1 MKIYVGN
8 LSYEASEDDLR
19 EEFGAFGEV
28 TSVEI
33 VKDRYSGQSRGFAFV
48 EMSDDKAARAAIDA
62 LNEKD
67 IKGRNLSVNEARP
80 RPARDTGGY
89 GGGYAGG
96 RRGSGSGSGSGRGR
110 SGSGGGGGRGSGF
123 GGTRGKR

>member
-33 VKDRYSGQSRGFAFV
+33 VKDRYTGQSRGFAFV
-48 EMSDDKAARAAIDA
+48 EMPDKQAGQAAIDG
-62 LNEKD
+62 LNNKEL
-67 IKGRNLSVNEARP
+67 KGRNMNVNEARP
-80 RPARDTGGY
+80 RPAKDTGGY
-89 GGGYAGG
+89 GGGYGGG
-96 RRGSGSGSGSGRGR
+96 RRG
-110 SGSGGGGGRGSGF
+110 GSGGGGGRSGRGSGF
-123 GGTRGKR
+123 GGNRDRR